1 MFLILMK
8 KLILVLILT
17 YLMSQILMPQQPQPS
32 SVTSNMDWLRQGNKY
47 IENQYESKSNWGS
60 NELHRKS
67 TFDNKFINEYS
78 FICNNMD

>member
-1 MFLILMK
+1 MK

-17 YLMSQILMPQQPQPS
+17 YLMSQILMPQQPQSQQFS
-32 SVTSNMDWLRQGNKY
+32 STTFNMDWLRQGNKY

-78 FICNNMD
+78 FICNSMD